1 MRKSAL
7 LLSVLFCVIA
17 VSAQSTQSYVSGKIL
32 KWDVEAYGKH
42 ANTKAAVYYLQI
54 GKTVYRITRGT
65 TKPETNL
72 AADQNVQCRIDNDRL
87 FVPGAKG
94 KEVKYSIIG
103 ASEAP

>member
-1 MRKSAL
+1 MRQSAL
-7 LLSVLFCVIA
+7 LLLVLFCVIA

-32 KWDVEAYGKH
+32 KWDVEANGKH
-42 ANTKAAVYYLQI
+42 GKAAVYYLQV

-72 AADQNVQCRIDNDRL
+72 AADQNIHCRVDNDRL
-87 FVPGAKG
+87 FVPGEKG

>member
-1 MRKSAL
+1 MMRKSAL
-7 LLSVLFCVIA
+7 LLAVLFCVIA
-17 VSAQSTQSYVSGKIL
+17 VSAQLTQSYVTGKVL
-32 KWDVEAYGKH
+32 KWDVEAYAKH
-42 ANTKAAVYYLQI
+42 RNAAVYYLQI

-87 FVPGAKG
+87 FVPGEKG

>member
-7 LLSVLFCVIA
+7 LLLVLFCVIA

-32 KWDVEAYGKH
+32 KWDVEANGKH
-42 ANTKAAVYYLQI
+42 GKAAVYYLQV

-65 TKPETNL
+65 TKPEVNL

-87 FVPGAKG
+87 FVAGEKG

-103 ASEAP
+103 ATEAP